1 MINIKSKWRI
11 LVILAV
17 FGLCFSCAS
26 ASNQTIE
33 QMIKSMPAHN
43 FSSYEFSSEIPL
55 ISRVQQ
61 VPDFVMAY
69 LKEMDQIE
77 SYMPYQ
83 PTAEEMSMIEE
94 YLSLLPP
101 LHKEVLR
108 SRLLGIYFVEN
119 LLGSGLGDFA
129 LDEDNEL
136 YTFLVLNP
144 ETMRNDISTWMTF
157 RENTC
162 FVQNDAAFRVE
173 VDCGTEYT
181 GLLYILLH
189 EATHVVDYTMR
200 YTPYVEKWMTEIQV
214 GETPQTT
221 AFTDGIW
228 ADYSTPAQDAD
239 FTLRKDITF
248 YGLYDGPKINISD
261 AQTVYEQWASSRFMS
276 LYGCMSWAEDFA
288 EYVTWYHYSNKLG
301 QPYSIRLLRN
311 DEVLYEI
318 SPVEFNGVRSRESS
332 IQSLYSGN

>member
-1 MINIKSKWRI
+1 MISNKCIRRS
-11 LVILAV
+11 LVILV
-17 FGLCFSCAS
+17 SFGLCFSCAS
-26 ASNQTIE
+26 TPYQTIE
-33 QMIKSMPAHN
+33 QMIKSVQAHN
-43 FSSYEFSSEIPL
+43 FSSYEFSAEVPL

-61 VPDFVMAY
+61 VPDFVLAY
-69 LKEMDQIE
+69 LEEIDQID
-77 SYMPYQ
+77 SYMQYQ
-83 PTAEEMSMIEE
+83 PTDKEMSMIEE

-101 LHKEVLR
+101 LHKEVLQ

-129 LDEDNEL
+129 LDENNKL

-144 ETMRNDISTWMTF
+144 ETMRKDISAWMTY

-162 FVQNDAAFRVE
+162 YIQNDAAFRLE

-200 YTPYVEKWMTEIQV
+200 YTPYVEKWMTEVQA

-228 ADYSTPAQDAD
+228 KDYSAPTQDAD

-248 YGLYDGPKINISD
+248 YGLFDGPKINVSD
-261 AQTVYEQWASSRFMS
+261 AQAVYEQWASSRFIS

-288 EYVTWYHYSNKLG
+288 EYVTWYHYSKKLG
-301 QPYSIRLLRN
+301 QPYRIRLLRY
-311 DEVLYEI
+311 DEVLFDL
-318 SPVEFNGVRSRESS
+318 SPLDFNGVLSRESS